1 MLKKYAPYILL
12 ALAGLLLLWVKSHQQ
27 HGNVREQLEL
37 VTDAVNTNEGFSR
50 QPEKITYT
58 KHARCRMEC
67 RHISEADV
75 KELIQNG
82 KLNKEKVQ
90 ESDMGKTY
98 PLDGKTTG
106 DKMLRIVVAPKK
118 NDLVVVTVID
128 LDTDWPCD
136 CK

>member
-1 MLKKYAPYILL
+1 MLKKYSPYILL
-12 ALAGLLLLWVKSHQQ
+12 ALAGLLLLYVKSHQR
-27 HGNVREQLEL
+27 HGNVKEQLEL
-37 VTDAVNTNEGFSR
+37 FTDAVNTGEGFSR

>member
-58 KHARCRMEC
+58 RHARCRMDC